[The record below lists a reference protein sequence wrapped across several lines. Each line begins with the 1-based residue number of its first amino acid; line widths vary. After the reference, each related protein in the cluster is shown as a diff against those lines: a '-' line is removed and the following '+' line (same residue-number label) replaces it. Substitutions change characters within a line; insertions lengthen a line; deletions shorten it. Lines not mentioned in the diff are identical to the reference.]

1 MNLPT
6 EYTADI
12 LETDYEFVA
21 EYGAAELIAY
31 RAKDSGLLRILD
43 ADSGCCILAMGG
55 NVYTNSIGHAKEIA
69 DRMMGD

>member
-1 MNLPT
+1 MHIPT
-6 EYTADI
+6 EYTAEI
-12 LETDYEFVA
+12 LATDYEFVA
-21 EYGAAELIAY
+21 AYGEADLVAY

-43 ADSGCCILAMGG
+43 TDSGCCILAMNG